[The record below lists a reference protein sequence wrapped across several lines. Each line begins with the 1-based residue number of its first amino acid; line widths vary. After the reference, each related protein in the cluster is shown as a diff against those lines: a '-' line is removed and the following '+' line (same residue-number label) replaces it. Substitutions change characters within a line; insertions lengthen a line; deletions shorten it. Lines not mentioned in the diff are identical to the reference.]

1 MSKRPPQQEDPNPGP
16 NLVVAYSLLAL
27 ALLAAIGIALM
38 IVYPFY
44 LRR

>member
-1 MSKRPPQQEDPNPGP
+1 MSDEKKGP
-16 NLVVAYSLLAL
+16 NLLLLYTLLAL
-27 ALLAAIGIALM
+27 GLAAAIGIALL